1 LHVFSPPCYI
11 RFAFGSVFIDISVR
25 RTSFGPGKEARALN
39 EQSLKDTLGKNI
51 RHFRV
56 QRGLS
61 QADLAEK
68 AGVSVTFVSNIERGN
83 NYPLAGTIC
92 NLTKA
97 LNVEVWELFKG
108 EITPD
113 ESRDVV
119 QRLAKDAKKR
129 VDEALDSVFRQYQG

>member
-1 LHVFSPPCYI
+1 
-11 RFAFGSVFIDISVR
+11 
-25 RTSFGPGKEARALN
+25 LN

-51 RHFRV
+51 KHFRL

-68 AGVSVTFVSNIERGN
+68 AGVSITFVSNIERGN

-113 ESRDVV
+113 ESKDLV
-119 QRLAKDAKKR
+119 QRLADDVRKQ
-129 VDEALDSVFRQYQG
+129 VDGALDSVFRQYRG

>member
-1 LHVFSPPCYI
+1 L
-11 RFAFGSVFIDISVR
+11 
-25 RTSFGPGKEARALN
+25 
-39 EQSLKDTLGKNI
+39 
-51 RHFRV
+51 

-68 AGVSVTFVSNIERGN
+68 AGVSITFVSNIERGN

-92 NLTKA
+92 NLAKA

-113 ESRDVV
+113 ESKDVV
-119 QRLAKDAKKR
+119 QRLSDDAKKTAQR
-129 VDEALDSVFRQYQG
+129 GSESP

>member
-1 LHVFSPPCYI
+1 
-11 RFAFGSVFIDISVR
+11 
-25 RTSFGPGKEARALN
+25 LN

-51 RHFRV
+51 KYFRL

-68 AGVSVTFVSNIERGN
+68 AGVSITFISNIERGN

-92 NLTKA
+92 NLAKA
-97 LNVEVWELFKG
+97 LNIEVWEIFKG

-113 ESRDVV
+113 ESRDAV
-119 QRLAKDAKKR
+119 QRLSDDVRKR
-129 VDEALDSVFRQYQG
+129 VNGALDTVFRQYQG